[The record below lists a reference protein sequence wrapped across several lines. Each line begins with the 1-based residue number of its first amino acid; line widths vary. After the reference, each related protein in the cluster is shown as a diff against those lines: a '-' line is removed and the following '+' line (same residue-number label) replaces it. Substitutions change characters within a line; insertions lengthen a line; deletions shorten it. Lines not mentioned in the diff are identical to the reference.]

1 MESGRLELKE
11 IGSDRSPHIQAVP
24 DTRGCLN
31 DDTPKDVKEG
41 FTVNDQRDMHRMGKK
56 QEMRRNFRLIS
67 TIGFTTCIMGT
78 WENVIASTS
87 QGLRTG
93 GRPCLF
99 WSLIWACCGQLFIV
113 LSLAEMSSMA
123 PTAGGQYH
131 WVSEFAPRKHQRF
144 LSYVSG
150 WLSALAWQSAVA
162 FNTYLIGTMIQ
173 GVIFLNHKTY
183 APPRW
188 QGTLIVSAASIGMS
202 LFNIFAA
209 KHLPLAEGIFV
220 TFHFFAFVPI
230 IVTLL
235 VLAPKAKAQDVF
247 FGFKDYGAG
256 WANPSLAVM
265 IGQVSSMFTV
275 MGSDSVAHM
284 SEEIEDAGVTVPK
297 SMILSFA
304 LNIPFGIGSVLTYLF
319 IMPDVQ
325 DALDSPAG
333 LPFIYVFSEA
343 TKNTTGAS
351 ILVVAILLLFFM
363 ITISS
368 TASASRQT
376 FAFARDNG
384 LPFSNWLGAV
394 HPTLHIPVNSVILTC
409 AFSIIMF
416 LINIGSSVAMNALL
430 SLATSPLMGT
440 YMICI
445 ACVIVRRITKS
456 PPLPPSRWS
465 LGRCGMPI
473 NILAL
478 VYASWA
484 FFWSFWPVNREVT
497 AETLNWA
504 PVLFVGVMGSSG
516 LLYWLVARKVYEGPV
531 VKVEGRKFH

>member
-1 MESGRLELKE
+1 MENGRLQLKE

-24 DTRGCLN
+24 DTRECLD
-31 DDTPKDVKEG
+31 DDTSKEVKEG
-41 FTVNDQRDMHRMGKK
+41 STMNDQRDMHRMGKK

-78 WENVIASTS
+78 WENVLTSTS

-99 WSLIWACCGQLFIV
+99 WSLVWAYCGQLFIV

-131 WVSEFAPRKHQRF
+131 WVSEFAPRKHQKF
-144 LSYVSG
+144 LSYASG
-150 WLSALAWQSAVA
+150 WLSALAWQSVVA
-162 FNTYLIGTMIQ
+162 FNTYLTGTMIQ
-173 GVIFLNHKTY
+173 SLIFLNNETY
-183 APPRW
+183 VPTRW

-202 LFNIFAA
+202 LFNVFAA

-247 FGFKDYGAG
+247 FGFQDYGAG

-284 SEEIEDAGVTVPK
+284 SEEIENAGVTVPK
-297 SMILSFA
+297 SMILSFV
-304 LNIPFGIGSVLTYLF
+304 LNIPFAIGSVLTYLF

-325 DALDSPAG
+325 DALDSPTG
-333 LPFIYVFSEA
+333 LPFISVFSEA
-343 TKNTTGAS
+343 TKNAVGAS
-351 ILVVAILLLFFM
+351 ILVVVILLLFFM
-363 ITISS
+363 ITISCM
-368 TASASRQT
+368 ASASRQT

-416 LINIGSSVAMNALL
+416 LINIGSGVAMNALL

-456 PPLPPSRWS
+456 PSLPPSRWS
-465 LGRCGMPI
+465 LGRFGMPV

-504 PVLFVGVMGSSG
+504 PVLFVGVMGTSG

>member
-1 MESGRLELKE
+1 MASGPLELKE
-11 IGSDRSPHIQAVP
+11 VGTDRSPHLQAVP
-24 DTRGCLN
+24 DTRECL
-31 DDTPKDVKEG
+31 DEDVLQGVKEG
-41 FTVNDQRDMHRMGKK
+41 FTVNDQRDMHRMGKR

-78 WENVIASTS
+78 WENVLTSTS
-87 QGLRTG
+87 QGLRTA

-99 WSLIWACCGQLFIV
+99 WSLVWACCGQLFIV

-131 WVSEFAPRKHQRF
+131 WVSEFAPRKYQKF
-144 LSYVSG
+144 LSYASG

-162 FNTYLIGTMIQ
+162 FNSYLTGTMIQ
-173 GVIFLNHKTY
+173 GVIFLNHETY
-183 APPRW
+183 APARW

-220 TFHFFAFVPI
+220 TFHFFAFAPI

-265 IGQVSSMFTV
+265 IGQVSSMFTI

-297 SMILSFA
+297 AMILSFV
-304 LNIPFGIGSVLTYLF
+304 LNIPLAMGSVLTYLF

-343 TKNTTGAS
+343 MKNATGAS
-351 ILVVAILLLFFM
+351 ILVVVILLLFFM
-363 ITISS
+363 ITISC

-384 LPFSNWLGAV
+384 LPFSTWLGAV
-394 HPTLHIPVNSVILTC
+394 HPTLHIPVNSVIITC
-409 AFSIIMF
+409 AFSLIMF
-416 LINIGSSVAMNALL
+416 LINIGSGAAMNALL

-445 ACVIVRRITKS
+445 VCVIVRRITKS
-456 PPLPPSRWS
+456 PPLPLSRWS
-465 LGRCGMPI
+465 LGRFGMPI

-497 AETLNWA
+497 TETLNWA
-504 PVLFVGVMGSSG
+504 PVLFVGVMGLSG
-516 LLYWLVARKVYEGPV
+516 VLYWLVARKVYEGPV

>member
-1 MESGRLELKE
+1 MESGRLQLKE

-24 DTRGCLN
+24 DTRECPD
-31 DDTPKDVKEG
+31 DDTSKDIKEG

-67 TIGFTTCIMGT
+67 TIGFTTCIMET
-78 WENVIASTS
+78 WENVLISTS

-99 WSLIWACCGQLFIV
+99 WSLVWAYCGQLFIV

-131 WVSEFAPRKHQRF
+131 WVSEFASRKHQKF
-144 LSYVSG
+144 LSYASG
-150 WLSALAWQSAVA
+150 WLSAIAWQSVVA
-162 FNTYLIGTMIQ
+162 FDTYLTGTMIQ
-173 GVIFLNHKTY
+173 CLIFLNHETY
-183 APPRW
+183 VPTRW
-188 QGTLIVSAASIGMS
+188 QETLIVSAASIGMS
-202 LFNIFAA
+202 LFNVFAA

-220 TFHFFAFVPI
+220 TSLHLFQSSSRYSSSLPRPRHK
-230 IVTLL
+230 TYSS
-235 VLAPKAKAQDVF
+235 VF
-247 FGFKDYGAG
+247 RIMG
-256 WANPSLAVM
+256 L
-265 IGQVSSMFTV
+265 
-275 MGSDSVAHM
+275 GSDSVAHM
-284 SEEIEDAGVTVPK
+284 SEEIENAGVTVPK
-297 SMILSFA
+297 SMILSFV
-304 LNIPFGIGSVLTYLF
+304 LNIPFAMGSVLTYLF

-325 DALDSPAG
+325 DALDSPTG

-343 TKNTTGAS
+343 TKNAVGAS
-351 ILVVAILLLFFM
+351 ILVMVILLLFFM
-363 ITISS
+363 ITISCM
-368 TASASRQT
+368 ASASRQT

-394 HPTLHIPVNSVILTC
+394 HPTLHIPVNSVIVTC

-416 LINIGSSVAMNALL
+416 LINIGSGVAMNALL

-440 YMICI
+440 YIICI

-456 PPLPPSRWS
+456 PPLPASRWS
-465 LGRCGMPI
+465 LGRFGIPI

>member
-1 MESGRLELKE
+1 MASGPLDLKKVGTDSNPQIE
-11 IGSDRSPHIQAVP
+11 AVP
-24 DTRGCLN
+24 DTRECL
-31 DDTPKDVKEG
+31 DEDVSQDVKEG
-41 FTVNDQRDMHRMGKK
+41 FTVHDQRDMHRMGKK

-78 WENVIASTS
+78 WENVLTSTS
-87 QGLRTG
+87 QGLRAG

-99 WSLIWACCGQLFIV
+99 WSLVWACCGQLFIV
-113 LSLAEMSSMA
+113 LSLAEMSSMK
-123 PTAGGQYH
+123 Y
-131 WVSEFAPRKHQRF
+131 QRF
-144 LSYVSG
+144 LSYASG

-162 FNTYLIGTMIQ
+162 FNSYLTGTMIQ
-173 GVIFLNHKTY
+173 GVIFLNRETY
-183 APPRW
+183 APARW

-220 TFHFFAFVPI
+220 TFHFFAFAPI

-235 VLAPKAKAQDVF
+235 VLAPKAKAQD
-247 FGFKDYGAG
+247 
-256 WANPSLAVM
+256 
-265 IGQVSSMFTV
+265 
-275 MGSDSVAHM
+275 
-284 SEEIEDAGVTVPK
+284 IEDAGITVPK
-297 SMILSFA
+297 AMILSFV
-304 LNIPFGIGSVLTYLF
+304 LNVPLAMGSVLTYLF

-343 TKNTTGAS
+343 TKNATGAS
-351 ILVVAILLLFFM
+351 VLVLVILLLFFM
-363 ITISS
+363 ITISC

-394 HPTLHIPVNSVILTC
+394 HATLHIPVNSIIITC
-409 AFSIIMF
+409 AFSLIMF
-416 LINIGSSVAMNALL
+416 LINIGSGVAMNALL

-465 LGRCGMPI
+465 LGRFGMSI

-484 FFWSFWPVNREVT
+484 FFWSFWPVNRQVT

-504 PVLFVGVMGSSG
+504 PVLFVGVMGISG
-516 LLYWLVARKVYEGPV
+516 VLYWLVARKVYEGPV
-531 VKVEGRKFH
+531 VKVEGLKFH